1 MNVLPVRFSAVEGVM
16 THRLKYPKLLLMASV
31 VVAPLISAPLISTP
45 TASAQ
50 PTCQEAGTITRC
62 QTNGSVSI
70 KAVPGTRAPNVA
82 ESIPRGNNRSGII
95 FSW

>member
-1 MNVLPVRFSAVEGVM
+1 MTHYAKYPAVLFVGSAV
-16 THRLKYPKLLLMASV
+16 A
-31 VVAPLISAPLISTP
+31 AALISAP
-45 TASAQ
+45 AANAV
-50 PTCQEAGTITRC
+50 PTCQDAGSVTRC

-95 FSW
+95 LSW

>member
-1 MNVLPVRFSAVEGVM
+1 M
-16 THRLKYPKLLLMASV
+16 THRAKYPILMLVTSG
-31 VVAPLISAPLISTP
+31 VAAALISAPV
-45 TASAQ
+45 AGAV
-50 PTCQEAGTITRC
+50 PTCKDAGSVTRC

-95 FSW
+95 LSW

>member
-1 MNVLPVRFSAVEGVM
+1 MNQYAKYPTVLFIGSAV
-16 THRLKYPKLLLMASV
+16 
-31 VVAPLISAPLISTP
+31 VAALISAP
-45 TASAQ
+45 TANAV
-50 PTCQEAGTITRC
+50 PTCQDAGSVTRC

-95 FSW
+95 LSW

>member
-1 MNVLPVRFSAVEGVM
+1 M
-16 THRLKYPKLLLMASV
+16 THRMKYPALVAVGAASV
-31 VVAPLISAPLISTP
+31 ALISAPTVGA
-45 TASAQ
+45 T
-50 PTCQEAGTITRC
+50 PTCQDAGSVVRC

-95 FSW
+95 LSW

>member
-1 MNVLPVRFSAVEGVM
+1 MNHYAKYSATVLIGGAMAAALITAPAATAV
-16 THRLKYPKLLLMASV
+16 
-31 VVAPLISAPLISTP
+31 
-45 TASAQ
+45 
-50 PTCQEAGTITRC
+50 PTCQDAGSVTRC

-95 FSW
+95 LSW

>member
-1 MNVLPVRFSAVEGVM
+1 M
-16 THRLKYPKLLLMASV
+16 THRAKYPSMLVMTGV
-31 VVAPLISAPLISTP
+31 VVAALISAP
-45 TASAQ
+45 AANAM
-50 PTCQEAGTITRC
+50 PTCQDAGSVTRC

-95 FSW
+95 LSW

>member
-1 MNVLPVRFSAVEGVM
+1 M
-16 THRLKYPKLLLMASV
+16 TYRAKYPSMLMMASV
-31 VVAPLISAPLISTP
+31 VVAAIISAP
-45 TASAQ
+45 TANAV
-50 PTCQEAGTITRC
+50 PTCQEAGSVTRC

-95 FSW
+95 LSW

>member
-1 MNVLPVRFSAVEGVM
+1 MNHYAKYSATVLIGSA
-16 THRLKYPKLLLMASV
+16 MAAALIT
-31 VVAPLISAPLISTP
+31 APAA
-45 TASAQ
+45 TAV
-50 PTCQEAGTITRC
+50 PTCQDAGSVTRC

-95 FSW
+95 LSW

>member
-1 MNVLPVRFSAVEGVM
+1 V
-16 THRLKYPKLLLMASV
+16 
-31 VVAPLISAPLISTP
+31 
-45 TASAQ
+45 
-50 PTCQEAGTITRC
+50 PTCQDAGSVTRC

-95 FSW
+95 LSW

>member
-1 MNVLPVRFSAVEGVM
+1 MNHYVKYASTALIGSA
-16 THRLKYPKLLLMASV
+16 MA
-31 VVAPLISAPLISTP
+31 VALITAPAA
-45 TASAQ
+45 TAV
-50 PTCQEAGTITRC
+50 PTCQDAGSVTRC

-95 FSW
+95 LSW

>member
-1 MNVLPVRFSAVEGVM
+1 M
-16 THRLKYPKLLLMASV
+16 THRMKYPAAL
-31 VVAPLISAPLISTP
+31 VAVGTVTVALISAP
-45 TASAQ
+45 TAGAA
-50 PTCQEAGTITRC
+50 PTCQDAGSVVRC

-95 FSW
+95 LSW